1 MLKKSHKQFEL
12 NVENDISVFD
22 QKKTLDQL
30 ESQEIELQ
38 DDENIQI
45 KKIAQQDENQLYE
58 IEKVIKYNDNVLYS
72 YKGPANKEIISILSM
87 IEEGIAQNQ
96 FYSRVYQC
104 SQSIKK
110 STDGLFNKYC
120 SFFNG
125 TLSIG
130 FAEFIFGI
138 TLIAFTFIFS
148 FIIYEVEIPSKYSG
162 NSWIGALILVIYG
175 IVSIIYLI
183 SKSLKFEDVSIHT
196 FLIQIK
202 YYNFE
207 SFSYFINAFCFIVG
221 YSLLSYGLYK
231 KPNSVTPDKKGLLYC
246 LLTVFP
252 LIFIMFNLSIRI
264 RAFQQKKYLQN
275 NYQTTEEQNEIL
287 NKININNLVNRSM
300 IIATILIVIVIFPL
314 LFIVKDRQYFIY
326 LISLMFILPFFI
338 GIFVLLKYVKDNN
351 PTFQRFLTPFL
362 IIIAWLFAILPFLV
376 IVPVISLFIDSKSDQ
391 YGVFLKYT
399 IACGAI
405 LMMLGVTG
413 FTIFFHIVLNKM
425 ELDRI
430 RRYIVYQIQFMLF
443 HNAVKSSLEVLHHLL
458 DVFMKERNESLFKE
472 QMLRGEPVFWIPF
485 TSKNDLNYSNE
496 IVTTIEYKRLNEKK
510 ESQRKEQSK
519 RTCIQYI
526 CCLQSN
532 IHEVKEDGQIIKKE
546 ESQKQILENLDDKLE
561 VLGQRSILEDEEEEI
576 KNIDQFLFPYMLK
589 VKHFQD
595 NIEPKLLEKIE
606 KRNKQH
612 DLSLIDKSKKNEFTS
627 SKSKNLFQISNKN
640 SLDVNTLSYNE
651 HYLNVKENENAKLE
665 FFHHIFFQFSNNDN
679 HEYDEELVIYC
690 DALQFVRISN
700 IEINEQFLSWAFDQ
714 SALINWNY
722 KTFGMDMKGFAI
734 FLQKITANFYLGEE
748 SKTIYDLCVEQ
759 LYSNIMGNC
768 PEVAINFKMYHR
780 TLDQVQKKW
789 EIMLKDSPFR
799 ISNNPELQKNL
810 NASLISNT
818 FEKSLYERKNRLLFG
833 GYDNQANQNNQK
845 QVDQEEKMQNDKGPS
860 FSCKVCIKQ
869 LFTMIKKCFCCI
881 PYLIKNSMQSSKSED
896 EKHLEKLEKLKLKNL
911 VKRRK
916 SPSWETIVDLTVI
929 TIQDSENKYNKQNQN
944 IVYKINLNLGNI
956 LVIIDRLCD
965 SYVFLSLAINNSIK
979 WSIIS
984 DFQTDLSSYS
994 IFDGKNGNV
1003 LGYDFFFWL
1012 SVSCSLIYGLLS
1024 IKSLKYLKNETL
1036 GLDSNGQIARFP
1048 HPQFFLV
1055 KIIQIIGQNLFYLIM
1070 RTFIDSYVCN
1080 WSQAQ
1085 PWYLVR
1091 DRSIMC
1097 FDNTHYI
1104 HMFFA
1109 LLGLLIYYPFTT
1121 FIFPNIQFIQKA
1133 TDLKYQPSFLVLFQQ
1148 GQLIVLGATS
1158 FLRSEDN
1165 NSFYLI
1171 SCFSIV
1177 ITIQVINIALILKVW
1192 PCTVNW
1198 WNIVDIGLQ
1207 LTVAIVCSGALFI
1220 YITNQTQIGTILTI
1234 VFLFLNIMATYI
1246 FSRKM
1251 YKKHASLSIK
1261 QQIVDLPQIQLSKYR
1276 FKQKIAPLNENIQK

>member
-1 MLKKSHKQFEL
+1 MSIKNKMLLYPIISGVLSISIMMPAYNYLNNIEDLHYISYYPIIGLPFIFIFWLTLSLFGYRQRKRYLYSLTYFLTFFIIPIWILAIAKSNTGFFE
-12 NVENDISVFD
+12 
-22 QKKTLDQL
+22 Q
-30 ESQEIELQ
+30 
-38 DDENIQI
+38 NIQ
-45 KKIAQQDENQLYE
+45 AVAVSFTL
-58 IEKVIKYNDNVLYS
+58 
-72 YKGPANKEIISILSM
+72 LS
-87 IEEGIAQNQ
+87 
-96 FYSRVYQC
+96 
-104 SQSIKK
+104 
-110 STDGLFNKYC
+110 
-120 SFFNG
+120 
-125 TLSIG
+125 
-130 FAEFIFGI
+130 
-138 TLIAFTFIFS
+138 
-148 FIIYEVEIPSKYSG
+148 
-162 NSWIGALILVIYG
+162 IGALILVVYG
-175 IVSIIYLI
+175 ILSIIYLI

-207 SFSYFINAFCFIVG
+207 SFSYFINAFCFIIG
-221 YSLLSYGLYK
+221 YSLLSYGLYE
-231 KPNSVTPDKKGLLYC
+231 KPDTVTPDKKGFLYC

-252 LIFIMFNLSIRI
+252 LIFIMLNISIRI
-264 RAFQQKKYLQN
+264 RAFEQQNYLN
-275 NYQTTEEQNEIL
+275 NDYLTTEEQNEQL
-287 NKININNLVNRSM
+287 NKINQNNLINKLM
-300 IIATILIVIVIFPL
+300 IFSTVLILIVTLPL

-338 GIFVLLKYVKDNN
+338 GVFAILKRVKDSN
-351 PTFQRFLTPFL
+351 PSFQRFLTPFL
-362 IIIAWLFAILPFLV
+362 IIISWLFAILPFIV

-405 LMMLGVTG
+405 LIMLGVTG

-430 RRYIVYQIQFMLF
+430 RRYIVYQLQFMLF
-443 HNAVKSSLEVLHHLL
+443 HNAVKSTLEILHHLL
-458 DVFMKERNESLFKE
+458 DVFMKERNESIFKE
-472 QMLRGEPVFWIPF
+472 QMLRGKPVFWIPF

-496 IVTTIEYKRLNEKK
+496 IVTTIEYKRLNEKNQSK
-510 ESQRKEQSK
+510 RKEQSK

-532 IHEVKEDGQIIKKE
+532 IHEVKEDDQIIKKE
-546 ESQKQILENLDDKLE
+546 ESQKEILENLDDKLE
-561 VLGQRSILEDEEEEI
+561 ILGKNSSGIEEEDEEEI

-612 DLSLIDKSKKNEFTS
+612 DLSQIDKSKKNEFTS
-627 SKSKNLFQISNKN
+627 SKSKNLFQISNEN
-640 SLDVNTLSYNE
+640 ALDANTLSYNE

-665 FFHHIFFQFSNNDN
+665 FFHHIFYQFSNNDN
-679 HEYDEELVIYC
+679 HEYDEELVIYY

-700 IEINEQFLSWAFDQ
+700 MNINEQFLSWAFDQ
-714 SALINWNY
+714 SAQVNWNY
-722 KTFGMDMKGFAI
+722 KTFAMDMKGFAI
-734 FLQKITANFYLGEE
+734 FLQKLTANFYMGEDQ
-748 SKTIYDLCVEQ
+748 KTIYDLCVEQ

-768 PEVAINFKMYHR
+768 PEVAINFRMQHR
-780 TLDQVQKKW
+780 TFDQVQKKW

-799 ISNNPELQKNL
+799 ISSNPELQKNL

-818 FEKSLYERKNRLLFG
+818 FEKSLYERKNRLLFS
-833 GYDNQANQNNQK
+833 GYDNQANNQNNQK
-845 QVDQEEKMQNDKGPS
+845 QGEEQEKIQNDKGSS
-860 FSCKVCIKQ
+860 FSCKQCIKQ
-869 LFTMIKKCFCCI
+869 LGTLIKKCFCYI
-881 PYLIKNSMQSSKSED
+881 PYLIKSSIQSSKSED
-896 EKHLEKLEKLKLKNL
+896 QDHLDQLEKLKLKNL
-911 VKRRK
+911 VKRRI

-929 TIQDSENKYNKQNQN
+929 TIQDSENKYNKQKQN
-944 IVYKINLNLGNI
+944 TVYKVNLNLGNI

-965 SYVFLSLAINNSIK
+965 SYVFLSVAINSSIK
-979 WSIIS
+979 WSLLS
-984 DFQTDLSSYS
+984 DFEADLSSYS

-1012 SVSCSLIYGLLS
+1012 SLGFSLIYGLLS

-1036 GLDSNGQIARFP
+1036 GLDSSGQIATFP

-1055 KIIQIIGQNLFYLIM
+1055 KIIQIIGSNLFFLIM
-1070 RTFIDSYVCN
+1070 RTFIDSFVCN
-1080 WSQAQ
+1080 WSQVQ

-1091 DRSIMC
+1091 DSSIMC

-1109 LLGLLIYYPFTT
+1109 LFGLLIYYPFTT

-1165 NSFYLI
+1165 SSFYLI
-1171 SCFSIV
+1171 SCLSIV
-1177 ITIQVINIALILKVW
+1177 IVIQVINIALILKVW

-1207 LTVAIVCSGALFI
+1207 LTIAIVCSGALFI
-1220 YITNQTQIGTILTI
+1220 FITNQSKIGTILTI
-1234 VFLFLNIMATYI
+1234 VFLCLTILATYI

-1251 YKKHASLSIK
+1251 YKMHASQSIK
-1261 QQIVDLPQIQLSKYR
+1261 QQIVDLPQIQLSKNR
-1276 FKQKIAPLNENIQK
+1276 FKQKIAPLNQNQQK